1 MHRRMC
7 LVLQNQID
15 TQKNRLA
22 YGEAQLKLLHP
33 RARLTEY
40 ARQIRELEEKL
51 RQSVDRK
58 LESERNRLMLYSERL
73 GGLSPLNKLGKGY
86 VYATDQ
92 NGHPVVGVGQLTAG
106 DRLKLR
112 LADGSADVLVDQV
125 EASQSAIEKKE

>member
-1 MHRRMC
+1 M
-7 LVLQNQID
+7 
-15 TQKNRLA
+15 
-22 YGEAQLKLLHP
+22 
-33 RARLTEY
+33 
-40 ARQIRELEEKL
+40 
-51 RQSVDRK
+51 DRK

-92 NGHPVVGVGQLTAG
+92 NGHPVAGVGQLTAG